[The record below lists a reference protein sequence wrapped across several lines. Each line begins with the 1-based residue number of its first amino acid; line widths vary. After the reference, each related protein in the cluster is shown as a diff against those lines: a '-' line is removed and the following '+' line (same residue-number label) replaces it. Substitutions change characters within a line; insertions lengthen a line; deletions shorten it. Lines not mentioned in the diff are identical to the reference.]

1 MQDLLKN
8 PYAIH
13 TYISEQYN
21 TSVSVVRC
29 VDTPLAV
36 CVCVCVWARE
46 RGGGRD
52 REREGCK
59 RVNAV
64 WQTIFRYSWII
75 SV

>member
-36 CVCVCVWARE
+36 CVCVCVCVGEGE
-46 RGGGRD
+46 RG
-52 REREGCK
+52 REREGE
-59 RVNAV
+59 RGGVNV
-64 WQTIFRYSWII
+64 
-75 SV
+75 